1 MVTSPDR
8 DVLEI
13 AEANGVVTGRV
24 RIPEGAPCFD
34 GHFPGAPLLP
44 GVAQLRL
51 VADLVADAYAAPVS
65 VRSIRRVKFSSPIHP
80 GAVVSFRI
88 EAAPGSSRL
97 AWRLGDVRAEVS
109 SGELE
114 VTVGSP

>member
-1 MVTSPDR
+1 VIHPDR

-13 AEANGVVTGRV
+13 AAAAGLVTGRV
-24 RIPEGAPCFD
+24 RIPEGSPCFD

-51 VADLVADAYAAPVS
+51 VADLVADAYDTPVR
-65 VRSIRRVKFSSPIHP
+65 VRAIRRVKFSSPIHP

-88 EAAPGSSRL
+88 EAAPGSPRL
-97 AWRLGDVRAEVS
+97 VWKLGDVRAEVS
-109 SGELE
+109 SGEMD